1 MTFIG
6 DKKEKHTC
14 VVCGNDF
21 DHLKTSRKKEVCSPK
36 CHQIR
41 MTNTSNKRINGN
53 WSNYFKFLCQIR
65 KDARKELSPEILEN
79 LLIKQRYKCAL
90 TGIKLTC
97 NRIQGIKFKTN
108 ASIDRINSDLGY
120 NVDNIQ
126 LVCSVV
132 NSLKSNLTNHEY
144 IRWCKKVVKE
154 DALRKQ
160 TKTVQK
166 RISATKRKRRT

>member
-1 MTFIG
+1 M
-6 DKKEKHTC
+6 EKATC
-14 VVCGNDF
+14 VVCGTEF
-21 DHLKTSRKKEVCSPK
+21 EYTRLRRKKEVCSK
-36 CHQIR
+36 ACFNKR
-41 MTNTSNKRINGN
+41 MVNFVNGRINGN
-53 WSNYFKFLCQIR
+53 WSYYFKHLCAIR
-65 KDARKELSPEILEN
+65 KEARKDLSPEILEN

-97 NRIQGIKFKTN
+97 NRAKGIKFKTN
-108 ASIDRINSDLGY
+108 ASIDRIDSDLGY

-160 TKTVQK
+160 AKTLQK
-166 RISATKRKRRT
+166 RISATKSKR

>member
-1 MTFIG
+1 MT
-6 DKKEKHTC
+6 EPLLS
-14 VVCGNDF
+14 
-21 DHLKTSRKKEVCSPK
+21 LK
-36 CHQIR
+36 
-41 MTNTSNKRINGN
+41 
-53 WSNYFKFLCQIR
+53 
-65 KDARKELSPEILEN
+65 
-79 LLIKQRYKCAL
+79 IKQKYKCAL

-97 NRIQGIKFKTN
+97 LRANGIKFKTN

-160 TKTVQK
+160 AKTVQK
-166 RISATKRKRRT
+166 RISAAKRKRRT

>member
-6 DKKEKHTC
+6 ITKEKHIC
-14 VVCGNDF
+14 VVCGDAF
-21 DHLKTSRKKEVCSPK
+21 SYVKASRKKEVCSK
-36 CHQIR
+36 ACFNKR
-41 MTNTSNKRINGN
+41 SANVVNTRINGN
-53 WSNYFKFLCQIR
+53 WSNYFKHLCGIR
-65 KDARKELSPEILEN
+65 KEARKELSPEILEN
-79 LLIKQRYKCAL
+79 LLIKQKYKCAL

-97 NRIQGIKFKTN
+97 LRANGIKFKTN

-160 TKTVQK
+160 AKTVQK
-166 RISATKRKRRT
+166 RISAAKRKRRT

>member
-1 MTFIG
+1 M
-6 DKKEKHTC
+6 DKTTC
-14 VVCGNDF
+14 IVCGNEF
-21 DHLKTSRKKEVCSPK
+21 EYKRVKKIKELCSLECRSK
-36 CHQIR
+36 RVVDSI
-41 MTNTSNKRINGN
+41 NTKINGS
-53 WSNYFKFLCQIR
+53 WSNYFKHLCQIR

-97 NRIQGIKFKTN
+97 LRANGIKFKTN

-126 LVCSVV
+126 LVCTIV

-160 TKTVQK
+160 AKTVQK

>member
-1 MTFIG
+1 M
-6 DKKEKHTC
+6 DKSTC
-14 VVCGNDF
+14 VVCGTEF
-21 DHLKTSRKKEVCSPK
+21 EYERIKRKREVCSK
-36 CHQIR
+36 VCYKKR
-41 MTNTSNKRINGN
+41 MVKLVTNKINGN
-53 WSNYFKFLCQIR
+53 WSNYFKHLCQIR
-65 KDARKELSPEILEN
+65 KDARKELSPELLEN

-108 ASIDRINSDLGY
+108 ASIDRIDSNLGY

-160 TKTVQK
+160 AKTVQK
-166 RISATKRKRRT
+166 RISATKSKRRT

>member
-1 MTFIG
+1 M
-6 DKKEKHTC
+6 DKATC
-14 VVCGNDF
+14 VVCATEFEYQRYN
-21 DHLKTSRKKEVCSPK
+21 KRKEVCSKK
-36 CHQIR
+36 CYTQRLVNSI
-41 MTNTSNKRINGN
+41 NTKINGN
-53 WSNYFKFLCQIR
+53 WSNYFKHLCQIR

-79 LLIKQRYKCAL
+79 ILIKQRYKCAL

-97 NRIQGIKFKTN
+97 LRANGIKFKTN

-126 LVCSVV
+126 LVCTIV

-160 TKTVQK
+160 AKTVQK